1 MQYLNQYIEN
11 CLEGPD
17 SLFKGLNV
25 KDKETIASH
34 HSVHHIRK
42 GDFLF
47 REGEKSKG
55 LICLS
60 TGKAKVFKEGVG
72 GREQIVKMV
81 KQNGLIGYRAL
92 FTENFWLFSAAAIE
106 DSSICVLDK
115 NTLVKMLKKNADLT
129 IKFTRLLSEE
139 LGYSNSRTISLTQKH
154 IRGRLAESLI
164 VLRDTYGLDAD
175 GKTLN
180 VSLSRE
186 DIAGLSNMTTS
197 NAIRTLSGLS
207 ADGIIMVKGRRITIL
222 DTNTLEHICNLG

>member
-1 MQYLNQYIEN
+1 MQYLNPYIEN

-17 SLFKGLNV
+17 SLFKSLNS
-25 KDKETIASH
+25 KDKETIAGH
-34 HSVHHIRK
+34 HSVHHVRK

-47 REGEKSKG
+47 REGEKSRG
-55 LICLS
+55 LICLA

-81 KQNGLIGYRAL
+81 RQNGLIGYRAL
-92 FTENFWLFSAAAIE
+92 FTENVWLFSAAAIE
-106 DSSICVLDK
+106 DSNICILDK
-115 NTLVKMLKKNADLT
+115 STLVKMLKKNADLT
-129 IKFTRLLSEE
+129 MKFTRLLSEE

-164 VLRDTYGLDAD
+164 VLRETYGYDED

-207 ADGIIMVKGRRITIL
+207 ADGIIKVKGRRITIL